1 MKNLIYLVLLSVTLI
16 SCSEEKNLKLIPLT
30 SSSESAIELMRD
42 FMKNSEERRNYLN
55 EKLMDSIIK
64 LDPDFSMALA
74 LNNFGNRD
82 SRRANIIKAYSLKDD
97 LSFIESKLIEGI
109 YEQTI
114 NGDLKKAED
123 IVSLLLEEYPDYY
136 QLYIISGNL
145 KNNLEDPNGSQV
157 MWEKALEIYPE
168 CFEALENLAFLHF
181 PVDNS
186 FKTLSESERDLDKA
200 ESLLNRIQKNYPKS
214 YVPSRFLGNIYRAKS
229 DFEKAEASYQN
240 AIEIIK
246 ETLDLDDA
254 TQKFPYSNALLMM
267 GHINTFQEE
276 YDAGR
281 TYYEEGIEAVM
292 DNNNLVDRQQEVW
305 VKVNYNIFIAHSYM
319 YQKKYSEAVFTL
331 NSLLQEINNFE
342 LSDIQKNNTKL
353 RVEFSK
359 FLVLGHSLN
368 MEETQNSITTMAGIV
383 DENEKLLIAD
393 AVDQNEINRIKYNV
407 NINKS
412 EMNIWFNILFGNY
425 ERANE
430 LLKEFKIISDEGL
443 AWDPNALN
451 TYNLLSGYNALMEGD
466 PTQSLDYYSKIPT
479 QTIDDNN
486 YHRYFKALA
495 LKATGKQEESKDL
508 MVKLANDNFA
518 TWQNAVVKN
527 LAKAQ
532 IKTNL

>member
-82 SRRANIIKAYSLKDD
+82 SRRANVIKAYSLKDD
-97 LSFIESKLIEGI
+97 LSYIESKLIEGI

-254 TQKFPYSNALLMM
+254 RQKFPYSNALLMM

-281 TYYEEGIEAVM
+281 IYYEEGIEAVM

-368 MEETQNSITTMAGIV
+368 MEET
-383 DENEKLLIAD
+383 
-393 AVDQNEINRIKYNV
+393 
-407 NINKS
+407 
-412 EMNIWFNILFGNY
+412 
-425 ERANE
+425 
-430 LLKEFKIISDEGL
+430 
-443 AWDPNALN
+443 
-451 TYNLLSGYNALMEGD
+451 
-466 PTQSLDYYSKIPT
+466 
-479 QTIDDNN
+479 
-486 YHRYFKALA
+486 
-495 LKATGKQEESKDL
+495 
-508 MVKLANDNFA
+508 
-518 TWQNAVVKN
+518 
-527 LAKAQ
+527 
-532 IKTNL
+532 